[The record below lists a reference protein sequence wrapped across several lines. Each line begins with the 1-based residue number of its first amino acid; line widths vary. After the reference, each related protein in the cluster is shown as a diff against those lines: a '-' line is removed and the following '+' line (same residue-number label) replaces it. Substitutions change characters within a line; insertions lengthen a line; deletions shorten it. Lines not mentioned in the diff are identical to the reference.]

1 MAVLPLPLAM
11 IVCDHVWR
19 DPGTDKM
26 TILGAFSA
34 IDVSE
39 FPAVLP
45 EMAVYLALTDAH
57 GKVPIKIQ
65 IIDSPEALPAP
76 IASAELRLDFV
87 DPIATIEAA
96 VVLDNVRFPSAG
108 EYRLQMFAKGEL
120 LIERRIVI
128 GYPE

>member
-1 MAVLPLPLAM
+1 M